1 MQSFSS
7 LLMHLIVCQLMQPI
21 IWLAIVGVAA
31 GALGTGMLSNT
42 FFLNLQTLGVA
53 ETDLQSPIKTAN
65 IDFTLSKI
73 SGVHGQDP
81 VYKNRIV
88 KCSFHTPTTLGP
100 GSTIICKLTD
110 ADNDV
115 IAEGK
120 IVLQKTYT
128 GSSPYLFIPIEQ
140 VAFDD
145 ANNVQNVHDEKIVV
159 LGPKPDI

>member
-1 MQSFSS
+1 MFA
-7 LLMHLIVCQLMQPI
+7 L
-21 IWLAIVGVAA
+21 VGVAA
-31 GALGTGMLSNT
+31 MAMSMGFLSNT
-42 FFLNLQTLGVA
+42 FFLNVQTLGVA
-53 ETDLQSPIKTAN
+53 ETDLVSPIKTAN
-65 IDFTLSKI
+65 VDLEIGKHAAVPDGDSENAHYHNTIDA
-73 SGVHGQDP
+73 
-81 VYKNRIV
+81 
-88 KCSFHTPTTLGP
+88 CSFHTPTTLGA

-145 ANNVQNVHDEKIVV
+145 ANNVQNVHDVKIVV